1 MITKKDLGERIAKNI
16 RLIMLDKG
24 LTQVE
29 VANNMG
35 HTRAAVNSVI
45 SSIKQGRGTFKTVCK
60 YANALGVSPDDLL
73 LENKLVP
80 REPKTG
86 KTELVKKPKGKK
98 KEV

>member
-1 MITKKDLGERIAKNI
+1 MTKEDLGERIAKNI

-35 HTRAAVNSVI
+35 QTRAAVNSLI
-45 SSIKQGRGTFKTVCK
+45 SSMKQGRVTLKTICK
-60 YANALGVSPDDLL
+60 YANALGVSPDDLF

-80 REPKTG
+80 REPKNR
-86 KTELVKKPKGKK
+86 
-98 KEV
+98 